1 MFCTNAEYIN
11 FRNIKSERL
20 EFSSDVNII
29 YGDNAQGKTNA
40 LEGLYL
46 HAGCRSHRAARDRDM
61 IAFGSDF
68 TKVKIGVL
76 QNNQNSQITQHE
88 REVELDITL
97 SSSGRRICRKN
108 GLFVKRASDYIGNFR
123 AVLFTPEHLS
133 IIKDGPS
140 ERRAFIDGALC
151 QLSSAYL
158 SHMQDYNRVLMQRNK
173 LLSAISDGG
182 VDIKSAKVNEV
193 NEVNLA
199 VWTEKLAEES
209 EIISKMREKYTQKL
223 SELVGDIFND
233 MTSGKERVE
242 IKYSGAKTKDELLE
256 QFKNARAKEFALGS
270 TLYGVHRDDLEI
282 MLNRSSV
289 RSFGSQG
296 QQRSVSLAMKL
307 AEGEISKLSTGE
319 YPVFLFDDILSELD
333 RGRKEYIMSGI
344 SGRQVIITA
353 CTKEDLFDGANI
365 IYCKN
370 GRYGG

>member
-1 MFCTNAEYIN
+1 MYCTTAEYIN
-11 FRNIKSERL
+11 FRNIAHEKL
-20 EFSSDVNII
+20 CFSDGVNII

-46 HAGCRSHRAARDRDM
+46 HAGCRSHRASRDREM

-68 TKVKIGVL
+68 ARVKIGTL
-76 QNNQNSQITQHE
+76 QNAPGA

-97 SSSGRRICRKN
+97 SASGRRVCRKN
-108 GLFVKRASDYIGNFR
+108 KLFVQRASDYIGNFR

-133 IIKDGPS
+133 IVKDGPS

-158 SHMQDYNRVLMQRNK
+158 SHMQVYNRVLLQRNK
-173 LLSAISDGG
+173 LLSAISKDE
-182 VDIKSAKVNEV
+182 ISAKSAET
-193 NEVNLA
+193 NLE

-209 EIISKMREKYTQKL
+209 EIISEMRDKYTKKL
-223 SELVGDIFND
+223 SELVGDIFHD
-233 MTSGKERVE
+233 MTSGGERVE
-242 IKYSGAKTKDELLE
+242 IKYLTKKTKEELLE
-256 QFKNARAKEFALGS
+256 QFRTAKIKEYATGS

-282 MLNRSSV
+282 MLNGVAV

-370 GRYGG
+370 GRYGGI

>member
-1 MFCTNAEYIN
+1 MYCTFAEYIN
-11 FRNIKSERL
+11 FRNIAHEKL
-20 EFSSDVNII
+20 VFSDGVNII

-40 LEGLYL
+40 LEGVYL

-61 IAFGSDF
+61 IAFGAEHA
-68 TKVKIGVL
+68 KVKIGCIP
-76 QNNQNSQITQHE
+76 NTPGA

-97 SSSGRRICRKN
+97 STSGRRVCRKN

-133 IIKDGPS
+133 IVKDGPS

-158 SHMQDYNRVLMQRNK
+158 SHMQVYNRVLLQRNK
-173 LLSAISDGG
+173 LLSAISKGELSA
-182 VDIKSAKVNEV
+182 KSAEA
-193 NEVNLA
+193 NLE

-209 EIISKMREKYTQKL
+209 AIISVMRDRYTKKL
-223 SELVGDIFND
+223 SELVGDIFTD
-233 MTSGKERVE
+233 MTSGGERVK
-242 IKYSGAKTKDELLE
+242 IKYSSPKSKEELLE
-256 QFKNARAKEFALGS
+256 QFHTARAREFATGS
-270 TLYGVHRDDLEI
+270 TLYGVHRDDLDI
-282 MLNRSSV
+282 TLNSVAV

-307 AEGEISKLSTGE
+307 AEGEISRLSTGE
-319 YPVFLFDDILSELD
+319 YPVFLLDDILSELD

-370 GRYGG
+370 GRYGGDIDG